1 MEFSL
6 SQPKCYQNEL
16 TSHHK
21 LLRGKISMLRTTEA
35 RNMEIWTNS
44 LIVNFWFKILHSQ
57 TGTFPDLV
65 WLLFQKLLEQMIEIM
80 RNHSALHLTISL
92 SPPAQVQ
99 TPIER
104 SYVAAELNQLSKAD
118 LIKLPTQCPFQR
130 SRLNLL
136 SKSNGFSTVVPIGN
150 LISSQKSCSRIASDV
165 VGSGPVQAS
174 DLKHVLI
181 PPTPT
186 SNIHLAQTLKH
197 PDITQTLLTPYLC
210 STVTVSLLN
219 SSLKLLINDTWFQEQ
234 GLCHSQVIT
243 VPYVDE
249 PKCGPKEYNIKF
261 SDIYDSLQQTHTAL
275 DGVGKLTFCDPD
287 EPDYGQIL
295 MKGDFYATVPSA
307 DVLIVPPSKIL
318 KLNVTL
324 YPISGRHLSQS
335 LLAPVP
341 LQTNTLTCTS
351 SASMHMSQ
359 LLNDPNSKPLEI
371 AKSNASQLPGYKT
384 FKAGRHRVLQ
394 YEQVAAHWEF
404 AATFSATHFCQVC
417 PIMHNVKSKKLIAD
431 ALGIRT
437 TSLTAAEQG
446 HELIQLYGAHGSHE
460 LSEVATELAS
470 GKTGAVGLMDFLRAW
485 EEMHP
490 VAGTKAEMR
499 CSKCRNVEQ

>member
-1 MEFSL
+1 MGHINGHLFPHCSSNYL
-6 SQPKCYQNEL
+6 S
-16 TSHHK
+16 TIH
-21 LLRGKISMLRTTEA
+21 G
-35 RNMEIWTNS
+35 
-44 LIVNFWFKILHSQ
+44 FKSK
-57 TGTFPDLV
+57 GSV
-65 WLLFQKLLEQMIEIM
+65 
-80 RNHSALHLTISL
+80 
-92 SPPAQVQ
+92 
-99 TPIER
+99 TP
-104 SYVAAELNQLSKAD
+104 
-118 LIKLPTQCPFQR
+118 
-130 SRLNLL
+130 
-136 SKSNGFSTVVPIGN
+136 
-150 LISSQKSCSRIASDV
+150 
-165 VGSGPVQAS
+165 
-174 DLKHVLI
+174 
-181 PPTPT
+181 
-186 SNIHLAQTLKH
+186 
-197 PDITQTLLTPYLC
+197 
-210 STVTVSLLN
+210 
-219 SSLKLLINDTWFQEQ
+219 
-234 GLCHSQVIT
+234 
-243 VPYVDE
+243 
-249 PKCGPKEYNIKF
+249 
-261 SDIYDSLQQTHTAL
+261 SLQQTHTAL

-341 LQTNTLTCTS
+341 LQTNTLNQ
-351 SASMHMSQ
+351 MVNKLVIQ
-359 LLNDPNSKPLEI
+359 
-371 AKSNASQLPGYKT
+371 ASQLPGYKT

-404 AATFSATHFCQVC
+404 AATFSATHFCQ
-417 PIMHNVKSKKLIAD
+417 HNVKSKKLIAD

-470 GKTGAVGLMDFLRAW
+470 GKTGAVGLMDFLCAW